1 MKKIF
6 LLLLGAMIVSAG
18 HAQVVEQGE
27 PAIVYYSPKTTVVVD
42 FAYTVVK
49 EEPGI
54 YAQYAEAM
62 IGATD
67 AVLAN
72 KTTYAIQDA
81 NILTMTSPDYSR
93 AHKVVPEKD
102 VPLLLTINEK
112 GLLKGYNLPASD
124 TQAAPKKQNGFNP
137 NASKPHK
144 PQKKAAPLPEEVLTA
159 ANPMAQAHAVAKQI
173 FHLRETRMY
182 LLNGEVEH
190 APADGK
196 SMELVLAELDKQER
210 ALTELFIGK
219 RHKKTEHKKVEFA
232 PEEKKCILYF
242 SEENGFTTEENLEAN
257 TVVVS
262 VNLRPQ
268 QLANTPEKK
277 KNAAVSQ
284 IVYNLPGSG
293 DVKVL
298 YKGKEITHRAISI
311 AQIGVNVPLP
321 KELFK
326 GGLPKIVFS
335 EKTGNIL
342 SISK

>member
-6 LLLLGAMIVSAG
+6 VLLLGAMMLSASY
-18 HAQVVEQGE
+18 AQVVEQGE
-27 PAIVYYSPKTTVVVD
+27 PAVVYYSPKTTVVVD
-42 FAYTVVK
+42 LVYTIVQ

-62 IGATD
+62 LGATD

-72 KTTYAIQDA
+72 KTTYAIKDA

-102 VPLLLTINEK
+102 VPLLLSLNEK
-112 GLLKGYNLPASD
+112 GILKGYNLPLSEPD
-124 TQAAPKKQNGFNP
+124 QAAKKQKSFNP
-137 NASKPHK
+137 NTPK
-144 PQKKAAPLPEEVLTA
+144 PQKPQEKVAPLPEEVLTA
-159 ANPMAQAHAVAKQI
+159 ANPLAQANAVAKQI

-190 APADGK
+190 SPADGK

-219 RHKKTEHKKVEFA
+219 RKKKTEHKRVEFA

-268 QLANTPEKK
+268 QLVNTPDKK

-293 DVKVL
+293 EVKVL
-298 YKGKEITHRAISI
+298 YKGKELNRRTISI

-335 EKTGNIL
+335 EKTGNVV